1 MRRSKKVVALILIA
15 VLVLSA
21 ASFAGCSK
29 KNKDTAAS
37 GKKNK
42 ETITLDVYSQR
53 ANYSGEQIGWF
64 GKVMLDKFNVKLN
77 IINDADDSTFTT
89 RMEAGDLGDI
99 VIFGSDAEDYPDA
112 VKNGMLFDW
121 NEDELLSEYGPYIK
135 EHMQKALE
143 KNAGINEDGKVHG
156 FGYQV
161 ATSPEDHVAYFY
173 HPDIRWDLY
182 KQLGYPKVG
191 TVEDF
196 VDVLAKMKEICP
208 TSDAGKETYGVS
220 MFDDWDGDSVMMVKA
235 TAALYGYEELGL
247 GLYDV
252 NTQLWQGNLDE
263 ASMYL
268 RFLKF
273 YNDLYQKDLLDPD
286 SMTQKYDGCN
296 EDYMTGGALFN
307 IFSFIAS
314 SAYNT
319 DEHVNAGK
327 AMYACP
333 VEDQNTLVNGLNVYG
348 GNNVWTIGATTQ
360 YPELC
365 MEIINWLSTPEG
377 KMVSQYGPQVLCWDY
392 DDNKKITLTDLGL
405 RCRNDPET
413 QMEGDY
419 TGTWKDGSNQ
429 MNCITW
435 SDDASN
441 PDSNGESYNYL
452 NWESYNSTLNSDIK
466 NDWRTW
472 SGFVTEDMFL
482 DSRNHTVAVGTPWT
496 QEARSEELDVIW
508 KQVTKCIKDYSWKAI
523 YAKNDDE
530 YKTIVAEMIQ
540 KADAYGYDKCCEF
553 MLDQAAKRK
562 AAEDAVLDK

>member
-1 MRRSKKVVALILIA
+1 MKKTKKAIALFLVAALA
-15 VLVLSA
+15 LSTV
-21 ASFAGCSK
+21 SFAGCSK
-29 KNKDTAAS
+29 KKQ
-37 GKKNK
+37 

-99 VIFGSDAEDYPDA
+99 VIFGSDADKYPDA

-121 NEDELLSEYGPYIK
+121 NEDDLLSDCGPYIK

-143 KNAGINEDGKVHG
+143 KNVSINEDGKLHG

-161 ATSPEDHVAYFY
+161 ATSPEDHASYIY

-196 VDVLAKMKEICP
+196 VDVLAQMKEICP
-208 TSDAGKETYGVS
+208 TSDSGKETYGVS
-220 MFDDWDGDSVMMVKA
+220 MFDDWDGDSVMMVKS
-235 TAALYGYEELGL
+235 TAALYGFEELGI

-252 NTQLWQGNLDE
+252 NTQTWQGNLDDG
-263 ASMYL
+263 SMYL

-307 IFSFIAS
+307 IFNFIAS
-314 SAYNT
+314 AAYNT
-319 DEHVNAGK
+319 DEHLKEGK
-327 AMYACP
+327 AMYTCP

-348 GNNVWTIGATTQ
+348 SNSIWTIGASTQ

-365 MEIINWLSTPEG
+365 MEIINWLATPEG
-377 KMVSQYGPQVLCWDY
+377 KMVSQYGPQGLCWDY
-392 DDNKKITLTDLGL
+392 DDNKKITLTDLGI
-405 RCRNDPET
+405 RCRNDKDT

-419 TGTWKDGSNQ
+419 TGTFSDGSSQ

-441 PDSNGESYNYL
+441 PDSNGETYNYL
-452 NWESYNSTLNSDIK
+452 NWESYNQTLNSDIK

-472 SGFVTEDMFL
+472 SGFTTEDQFL
-482 DSRNHTVAVGTPWT
+482 DSRKHSVAVGTPWT
-496 QEARSEELDVIW
+496 QEPRSEELDVIW

-523 YAKNDDE
+523 YAKNNDE
-530 YKTIVAEMIQ
+530 FNTIVAEMVK
-540 KADAYGYDKCCEF
+540 KANDYGYDKCCEF

-562 AAEDAVLDK
+562 KAEDAVLDK